1 MKTLIWSCLSC
12 TTCALRYAKN
22 LIGLWIRRGPDM
34 IDRDVK
40 ELFIGFAAIAI
51 FAIAIV
57 YFRQ

>member
-1 MKTLIWSCLSC
+1 
-12 TTCALRYAKN
+12 
-22 LIGLWIRRGPDM
+22 M

>member
-1 MKTLIWSCLSC
+1 
-12 TTCALRYAKN
+12 
-22 LIGLWIRRGPDM
+22 M

-57 YFRQ
+57 YFRQWHRTMR